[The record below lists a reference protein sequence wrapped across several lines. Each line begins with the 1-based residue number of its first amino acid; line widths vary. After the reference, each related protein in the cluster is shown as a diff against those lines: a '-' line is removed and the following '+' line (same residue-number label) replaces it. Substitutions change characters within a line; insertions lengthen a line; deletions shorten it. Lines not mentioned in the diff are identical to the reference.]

1 MRQLVVENTDKLAD
15 LIGRENGKT
24 IADAKGEIGRALEA
38 VEFATNAAQITKGE
52 YSRNVGG
59 GIDTF
64 SIRQPV
70 GIVGCIAPFNFPVMV
85 PLMMTSMAIAC
96 GNAVILKPSERVPG
110 ASAFLGKLLR
120 SEEHTSDVPSLM
132 RISYA
137 VFCLN

>member
-1 MRQLVVENTDKLAD
+1 MTGFQTCALPIYASQARRLEVIFRMRQLVVENTDKLAD

-70 GIVGCIAPFNFPVMV
+70 GIEIGRAHV
-85 PLMMTSMAIAC
+85 
-96 GNAVILKPSERVPG
+96 
-110 ASAFLGKLLR
+110 
-120 SEEHTSDVPSLM
+120 
-132 RISYA
+132 
-137 VFCLN
+137 

>member
-85 PLMMTSMAIAC
+85 PLMMTSKIGRASC
-96 GNAVILKPSERVPG
+96 RERV
-110 ASAFLGKLLR
+110 
-120 SEEHTSDVPSLM
+120 
-132 RISYA
+132 
-137 VFCLN
+137 C

>member
-24 IADAKGEIGRALEA
+24 IADAKGEIGRALEP

-59 GIDTF
+59 GIETF

-70 GIVGCIAPFNFPVMV
+70 GIVGRLAPLHFPGMV
-85 PLMMTSMAIAC
+85 PPMMTSIAIDF
-96 GNAVILKPSERVPG
+96 LKPVIHYP
-110 ASAFLGKLLR
+110 SALVTG
-120 SEEHTSDVPSLM
+120 PSGQHANSPL
-132 RISYA
+132 
-137 VFCLN
+137 

>member
-52 YSRNVGG
+52 YSSNVGG

-110 ASAFLGKLLR
+110 TLR
-120 SEEHTSDVPSLM
+120 SEERRVGKEGVSTCRSPGSP
-132 RISYA
+132 YT
-137 VFCLN
+137 

>member
-96 GNAVILKPSERVPG
+96 VNAVIPKPSERVPV
-110 ASAFLGKLLR
+110 ASAFLGQR
-120 SEEHTSDVPSLM
+120 CRE
-132 RISYA
+132 A
-137 VFCLN
+137 VLTDCGWIVVNG